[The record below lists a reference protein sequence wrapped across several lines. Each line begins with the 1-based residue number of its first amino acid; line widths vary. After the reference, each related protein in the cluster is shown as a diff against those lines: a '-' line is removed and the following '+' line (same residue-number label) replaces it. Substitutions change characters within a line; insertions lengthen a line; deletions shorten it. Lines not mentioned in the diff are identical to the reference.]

1 MKKYEV
7 EVSNKART
15 DLESIIAYLKY
26 DLAGDIIAE
35 RYAFLFK
42 QGLRE
47 LEYIADLMPVLDK
60 NLTGIEN
67 IRKVNV
73 RNYVIFYSVAEEN
86 GKALVL
92 RVGHAFMDW
101 EKFLKE

>member
-1 MKKYEV
+1 MKKYKV
-7 EVSNKART
+7 EVSKKAKA
-15 DLESIIAYLKY
+15 DLESIISYLKY
-26 DLAGDIIAE
+26 NLAGDIIAE

-47 LEYIADLMPVLDK
+47 LEYVADLVPVLDK
-60 NLTGIEN
+60 RLTGIEN

-73 RNYVIFYSVAEEN
+73 RNYVIFYSVAEKN
-86 GKALVL
+86 GKVLVL